1 MAFVCYNLGK
11 KAIHEPIVFEEI
23 ERHAQKY
30 KGGFSSRF
38 AFGCLYG
45 FLRTNAGSE
54 KGIQFFEEE
63 VLSKIDELS
72 IIPFNPLPLSS

>member
-1 MAFVCYNLGK
+1 MAFVAYNLGK
-11 KAIHEPIVFEEI
+11 KGIQEPIVFEEI
-23 ERHAQKY
+23 ERHAEKY
-30 KGGFSSRF
+30 KGGFSTRF

-63 VLSKIDELS
+63 ILPKLGELS
-72 IIPFNPLPLSS
+72 IILSF